1 MQEPQEMQFQSL
13 GQEDPLEKE
22 SNPPQCS
29 CLEKNPMDG
38 GAWQAIVDEVTREL
52 DTTEWLSTH
61 SVDFTLLGGYFIF
74 V

>member
-38 GAWQAIVDEVTREL
+38 GTWQTIVDEVTREL
-52 DTTEWLSTH
+52 DTTE
-61 SVDFTLLGGYFIF
+61 
-74 V
+74 